1 MGPLG
6 ERLLKAQD
14 EVDLSVLPPRFG
26 EARALVREGIALCRS
41 AGIGNETVAA
51 ALFSEALPRL
61 VDLYGPTWVSGMLL
75 RLSTEIG
82 TGAAPTCR
90 RQ

>member
-26 EARALVREGIALCRS
+26 EARQSIREGIAHSRT
-41 AGIGNETVAA
+41 AGIGDETLAA
-51 ALFSEALPRL
+51 VLFSEALSRL
-61 VDLYGPTWVSGMLL
+61 VDLYGPAWVAAMLAK
-75 RLSTEIG
+75 LSKEIAS
-82 TGAAPTCR
+82 GAAPNCR